1 MKAKWANLILGY
13 VLVLACWAALAPKA
27 RAAQET
33 SSDATNRKVKSK
45 VVPEYP
51 AVARQLKLQG
61 KVRIEVMVSADGH
74 VANTKVVGGN
84 PVLASSAEDAVKKWR
99 FEPGAKETT
108 ELIEIVFAERN

>member
-13 VLVLACWAALAPKA
+13 VLILACSAALAPKA
-27 RAAQET
+27 VAQET
-33 SSDATNRKVKSK
+33 SSDATSRKVKSK

-74 VANTKVVGGN
+74 VDDTKVVGGN

-99 FEPGAKETT
+99 FEPRSKETI
-108 ELIEIVFAERN
+108 ELIEIVFAGRN